1 MVAVGV
7 DACPGGW
14 VAVVLA
20 GGTFAA
26 ARFGTTLAGLLDD
39 GPLDDGAGPPAAVG
53 VDMPLGLLDGGWR
66 PADDA
71 AKSFIGPRRAS
82 IFRVPP
88 RAAWLEPDFATAN
101 RRCRELTGGGLTQ
114 QAWGLRAKLLE
125 ANARAEAARPG
136 DAPLYE
142 VHPEVS
148 FRAIAGRDLSHA
160 KTSWAGHNDRR
171 HLLVRAGIVL
181 PDRFAGPADR
191 VPPIDVLDAAAAAWS
206 AHRIA
211 LGQAVPLPAQ
221 DDRDPLGRRI
231 AIWY

>member
-1 MVAVGV
+1 M

-14 VAVVLA
+14 VGIALVS
-20 GGTFAA
+20 GTFSAA
-26 ARFGTTLAGLLDD
+26 HFGATLASLLDEV
-39 GPLDDGAGPPAAVG
+39 AGTPAAVG
-53 VDMPLGLLDGGWR
+53 VDIPLGLLDAGWR

-71 AKSFIGPRRAS
+71 AKAFIGPRRAS

-88 RAAWLEPDFATAN
+88 RAAWLESDFATAN

-114 QAWGLRAKLLE
+114 QAWGLRVKLLE
-125 ANARAEAARPG
+125 ANALAEASQVR
-136 DAPLYE
+136 DSPLYE

-160 KTSWAGHNDRR
+160 KTSWAGHADRQS
-171 HLLVRAGIVL
+171 LLARAGIIL
-181 PDRFAGPADR
+181 PDRFGGSADR
-191 VPPIDVLDAAAAAWS
+191 VPPIDVVDAAAVAWS
-206 AHRIA
+206 AYRIA
-211 LGQAVPLPAQ
+211 LGRAVPLPSH